1 MTLMAFAKAWNTTA
15 TADEIM
21 MATRWALVGVQRWDT
36 GIKRAKNLW
45 FGSQDWGALALVTVG
60 INCLAFSGHDNLHE
74 SRTTGKQKTLD
85 DEANINMAT
94 LCSGVVPSRRR
105 VSAWASK
112 ITLRDAGS
120 SSNRLA
126 VRSAG
131 LIFSQAKAPR
141 QVEPERRH

>member
-1 MTLMAFAKAWNTTA
+1 LAFS
-15 TADEIM
+15 D
-21 MATRWALVGVQRWDT
+21 
-36 GIKRAKNLW
+36 GIWGLKELKNLW

-105 VSAWASK
+105 VSAYAMPDRVQ
-112 ITLRDAGS
+112 TVRQFEVRD
-120 SSNRLA
+120 
-126 VRSAG
+126 
-131 LIFSQAKAPR
+131 
-141 QVEPERRH
+141 